1 MVLKNNTSDNK
12 NIYYI
17 KIDEKKSDFVFIVVS
32 IIILSILSYLL
43 YHDIYKS
50 SEGAGKPIGTIVFKK
65 RVALRKLKNQ
75 SIWEYLQ
82 NEYPVFNGDAIK
94 TEEFSEAVLKLNDGT
109 EIALNENTF
118 IVLNFTDQETKIEFN
133 YGSIEANSESKNQI
147 KVKTQDSEIELT
159 SANAKLVQTNDN
171 IQIQLN
177 KGNANITK
185 NNKTETIK
193 ENEVALLDRKSE
205 EIQKQ
210 QNRIV
215 YLSPNDNE
223 RFFTTEQN
231 FKVNFSFDAQ
241 PNKNY
246 ELQISMNP
254 NFRPVLLKIP
264 LKNNQATID
273 LNHGTYYWKIIDK
286 DSDPNLSNFRK
297 FVILK
302 QEKPSLY
309 LPKNNQKFTT
319 KDQINIDF
327 SWSKLDLASSYEIW
341 IDNDPNF
348 SDPQKINV
356 LTNGLSIPIK
366 INNNKNTFYW
376 KVIPK
381 STIEN
386 AVKESETFSFYVEKI
401 ASLKPS
407 ILQFPNNDIYHIK
420 SFEKGINFSWQNDI
434 PNKQTLQIALDKE
447 FNQVILN
454 IPDITS
460 NFYLLKKEL
469 PVGTYYWRV
478 INQDNLS
485 SNVHKFTITSAIGIE
500 MLTPQEN
507 KIFFYEKNDNIQFR
521 WKIELDNIKYKF
533 VLSNSKNFNTPILE
547 ETLSEP
553 IKIISTNILKKEG
566 EYFWKIEIIN
576 KNDDRKL
583 NEKISNFFVYHYP
596 EKTKM
601 IQPTNNQAINLIK
614 RNNLVLQWQKTNYT
628 DFYYIEIYKNGERVY
643 NDKSNQNTFNFKQLN
658 LLGIGVVDLKIYSVR
673 VIDKIEYKSEPEV
686 CRIILEY
693 KLDKKPEFL
702 TPDKIIIE

>member
-109 EIALNENTF
+109 EISLNENTF
-118 IVLNFTDQETKIEFN
+118 IVLNFTDQESKIEFN

-223 RFFTTEQN
+223 RFFTTEKN

-264 LKNNQATID
+264 LKNNQATIA

-327 SWSKLDLASSYEIW
+327 FWSKLDLVSSYEIW

-366 INNNKNTFYW
+366 INNKNTFYW

-386 AVKESETFSFYVEKI
+386 AVKESETFSFYLEKI

-485 SNVHKFTITSAIGIE
+485 SNVHKFTITSAVGIE

-547 ETLSEP
+547 EKLSEP

-614 RNNLVLQWQKTNYT
+614 MNNLVLQWQKTNYT
-628 DFYYIEIYKNGERVY
+628 DFYYIEIYKNGERIY
-643 NDKSNQNTFNFKQLN
+643 NEKSNQNTFNFKQLN

>member
-118 IVLNFTDQETKIEFN
+118 IVLNFTDQERKIEFN

-264 LKNNQATID
+264 LKNNQATIA

-407 ILQFPNNDIYHIK
+407 ILQFPNNNIYHIK

-434 PNKQTLQIALDKE
+434 PNKQTLEIALDKE

-485 SNVHKFTITSAIGIE
+485 SNVNKFTITSAVGIE
-500 MLTPQEN
+500 MLTPQ
-507 KIFFYEKNDNIQFR
+507 
-521 WKIELDNIKYKF
+521 
-533 VLSNSKNFNTPILE
+533 
-547 ETLSEP
+547 
-553 IKIISTNILKKEG
+553 
-566 EYFWKIEIIN
+566 
-576 KNDDRKL
+576 
-583 NEKISNFFVYHYP
+583 
-596 EKTKM
+596 
-601 IQPTNNQAINLIK
+601 
-614 RNNLVLQWQKTNYT
+614 
-628 DFYYIEIYKNGERVY
+628 
-643 NDKSNQNTFNFKQLN
+643 
-658 LLGIGVVDLKIYSVR
+658 
-673 VIDKIEYKSEPEV
+673 
-686 CRIILEY
+686 
-693 KLDKKPEFL
+693 
-702 TPDKIIIE
+702 

>member
-12 NIYYI
+12 NINYI

-50 SEGAGKPIGTIVFKK
+50 SEGIGKPIGTIVFKK
-65 RVALRKLKNQ
+65 KVALRKLKNQ

-109 EIALNENTF
+109 EISLNENTF
-118 IVLNFTDQETKIEFN
+118 IVLNFTDKESKIEFN

-264 LKNNQATID
+264 LKNNQATNT

-348 SDPQKINV
+348 SNPQKINV

-366 INNNKNTFYW
+366 INNKNTFYW

-485 SNVHKFTITSAIGIE
+485 SNVHKFTISSAVGIE
-500 MLTPQEN
+500 MLTALEN
-507 KIFFYEKNDNIQFR
+507 KIFFYEINDNIQFR

-533 VLSNSKNFNTPILE
+533 VLSNNKNFNTPILE

-614 RNNLVLQWQKTNYT
+614 MNNLVLQWQKTNYT

-643 NDKSNQNTFNFKQLN
+643 NEKSNRNILNFKQLN